1 MLTKHTPVLYALRV
15 LILEQK
21 GMHLVS
27 NHSSAASFVYPLL
40 VKSKEAREEAPVPGT
55 TAGTRDLLVFPQSEG
70 RNLGF
75 RHCGINE

>member
-1 MLTKHTPVLYALRV
+1 MKHTPVPDKLRV

-27 NHSSAASFVYPLL
+27 NHSSAASFVHPLL
-40 VKSKEAREEAPVPGT
+40 VESKEAREEAAVPGT
-55 TAGTRDLLVFPQSEG
+55 TAGTRDLPAFPQSEG
-70 RNLGF
+70 RHVGF